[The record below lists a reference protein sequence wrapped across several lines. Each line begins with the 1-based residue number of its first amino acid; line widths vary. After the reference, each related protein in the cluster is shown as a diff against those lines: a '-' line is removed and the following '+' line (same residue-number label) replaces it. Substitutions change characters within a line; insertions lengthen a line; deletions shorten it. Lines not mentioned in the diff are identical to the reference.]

1 MILRTRP
8 SYCGFYEKEGR
19 SLVGVSQ
26 KLKKLQG
33 KPWFRAAQ
41 GSCKTEEEGV

>member
-8 SYCGFYEKEGR
+8 SYCRFYEKEGQ
-19 SLVGVSQ
+19 SLAGVSQ
-26 KLKKLQG
+26 KLKQLQG

-41 GSCKTEEEGV
+41 GSLRD